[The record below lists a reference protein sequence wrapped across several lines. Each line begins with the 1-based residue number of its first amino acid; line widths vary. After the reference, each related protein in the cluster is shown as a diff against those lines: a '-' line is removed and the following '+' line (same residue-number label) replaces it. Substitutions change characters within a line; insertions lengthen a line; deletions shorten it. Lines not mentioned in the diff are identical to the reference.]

1 MKFRFFFLALTPF
14 TLASAADE
22 DGERLFT
29 LNVKPIF
36 ASKCLSCHGEDPNKL
51 KGDLNMLTREGL
63 LKGGESSSTVLVP
76 GKPEDSLLITAVKWA
91 DQDYEMPP
99 KENDRLDEKQI
110 ASLEHWIRLGAPWP
124 AQETQ
129 DRYVSEERT
138 KERTEAGILVSTS
151 GGLADD
157 WTYRRYKDEDLWAFR
172 PVSKPP
178 LPKQAAHPI
187 DAFIEAKI
195 EKAGFE
201 PAPKASPRELIRRA
215 TFDLTGLPPKPDET
229 AAFLAS
235 WEDDETKA
243 WDALITRL
251 LDSPRYGE
259 RWGQHWLDVARYA
272 DTAGFSNDFERSN
285 AWRYRDYVIR
295 SMNNDKPFDQFIMEQ
310 IAGDELAPN
319 NPEMIIATGFLR
331 MGNWGTA
338 MIEQHVARQLYL
350 DDVVDNVG
358 KAFLSI
364 PMSCCKCHDHKF
376 DPIPTRDY
384 YSVYASF
391 ATTQPAELPAPY
403 LAIENT
409 KDFESEKALVD
420 QLWQLAEDDRKRIVK
435 KQEDAARAWYK
446 ANKKK
451 YLTKAERRNLPDGTK
466 PPRHVGLDHVDEGT
480 LKIREQ
486 DTRIWTRRKERFKPL
501 AQAVYSGPDYKYN
514 GGKLRKAKKAHSNYE
529 PKSYI
534 FLGGAAEAKGEEVT
548 PGVLS
553 AIPLEA
559 DVPSTT
565 EGRRLAV
572 AKWIADAK
580 NPLSTRSIVNRVW
593 HNHFG
598 KGISATPNNFGANG
612 AKPTHP
618 ELLDWLTDDFVA
630 NGWKFKQLHRRIMR
644 SQTYQQATSHPKM
657 KDLRTEDPNNNLI
670 AYARPRRLTAEEI
683 RDGLLAITGEL
694 NPEMGGLPIRP
705 EINMEVALQPR
716 MIQFSIA
723 PAHQPS
729 AKPEQRNRRSVYTY
743 RVRGQADPFLE
754 IFNQPNPNQSCAAR
768 DAAAVSPQAFTLL
781 NSDVMTDRSIAL
793 ALRLEKESNS
803 LEAQLRQAFQ
813 LSLGRAP
820 EQTELE
826 RLSSYVTEMVAYH
839 NKITPEPIPY
849 PTEVTRSLVE
859 EFSGRPFEYT
869 EHLPTFQ
876 DYIPDKKAWD
886 VSAETRA
893 LADVCLALFNTNE
906 FIYVY

>member
-1 MKFRFFFLALTPF
+1 MKFSLFFLALTPF
-14 TLASAADE
+14 ALATAAD
-22 DGERLFT
+22 DPGERLFT
-29 LNVKPIF
+29 LEVKPIF
-36 ASKCLSCHGEDPNKL
+36 ASKCLSCHGEDPDKL
-51 KGDLNMLTREGL
+51 KGDLNMLTREGM
-63 LKGGESSSTVLVP
+63 LKGGETSDTVLVP
-76 GKPEDSLLITAVKWA
+76 GKPDESLLITAVKWA
-91 DQDYEMPP
+91 DSDYEMPP
-99 KENDRLDEKQI
+99 KENDRLTESQI
-110 ASLEHWIRLGAPWP
+110 ASLKEWVRLGAPWP
-124 AQETQ
+124 EQAIQ
-129 DRYVSEERT
+129 DRFIAEERA
-138 KERTEAGILVSTS
+138 KERNADGILVETS

-172 PVSKPP
+172 PVSKPS
-178 LPKQAAHPI
+178 LPKESGHPI

-201 PAPKASPRELIRRA
+201 SAPQASPLELIPRA
-215 TFDLTGLPPKPDET
+215 TFDLTGLPPKPEEVSAFLTSWKVDET
-229 AAFLAS
+229 
-235 WEDDETKA
+235 EA
-243 WDALITRL
+243 WDNLITRL
-251 LDSPRYGE
+251 LDSPHYGE

-295 SMNNDKPFDQFIMEQ
+295 SMNDDKPFNQFILEQ
-310 IAGDELAPN
+310 VAGDELDPN
-319 NPEMIIATGFLR
+319 NPEMKVATGFLR

-358 KAFLSI
+358 KAFLST

-384 YSVYASF
+384 YSLYASF
-391 ATTQPAELPAPY
+391 ATTQPAELPTPF
-403 LAIENT
+403 LDKENT
-409 KDFESEKALVD
+409 NDFESEKALVD
-420 QLWQLAEDDRKRIVK
+420 ELWQLAEDDRKRIVK
-435 KQEDAARAWYK
+435 KQEDAARAWY
-446 ANKKK
+446 AERGEK
-451 YLTKAERRNLPDGTK
+451 YLTQEERKNIPDGMK

-480 LKIREQ
+480 LKVREQ

-501 AQAVYSGPDYKYN
+501 AQSVYSGPDYKYN
-514 GGKLRKAKKAHSNYE
+514 GGRLRKAKKAHPDYD

-534 FLGGAAEAKGEEVT
+534 FSGGAAEAKGEEVS

-553 AIPLEA
+553 AVPAKA
-559 DVPSTT
+559 DVPASMS
-565 EGRRLAV
+565 GRRLAV
-572 AKWIADAK
+572 AKWLADPN
-580 NPLSTRSIVNRVW
+580 NPLTTRSIVNRIW
-593 HNHFG
+593 HYHFG
-598 KGISATPNNFGANG
+598 KGISATPNNFGAKG

-618 ELLDWLTDDFVA
+618 ELLDWLTNDFVS
-630 NGWKFKQLHRRIMR
+630 NGWKFKQPHRRIMT
-644 SQTYQQATSHPKM
+644 SKTYQHGTSHPQM
-657 KDLRTEDPNNNLI
+657 KDLRTADPNNDLI
-670 AYARPRRLTAEEI
+670 AYTKPRRLTAEEL

-729 AKPEQRNRRSVYTY
+729 ATPKQRNRRSIYTY

-781 NSDVMTDRSIAL
+781 HSDVMTDRSIAL
-793 ALRLEKESNS
+793 ALRLEKEANS
-803 LEAQLRQAFQ
+803 LDAQLTQAFQ
-813 LSLGRAP
+813 LTFNREPSQP
-820 EQTELE
+820 ERE
-826 RLSSYVTEMVAYH
+826 RLTNYVRDMAAYH
-839 NKITPEPIPY
+839 NKVTPEPIPY

-859 EFSGRPFEYT
+859 EFSGRPFEYK
-869 EHLPTFQ
+869 EYLPTYQ
-876 DYIPDKKAWD
+876 NYISDKKSWD

-893 LADVCLALFNTNE
+893 LADVCLVLFNSNE